1 MGYPRPSA
9 EANYLAARLGNRWQ
23 RLLSDGQMFNHFA
36 DFAVQ
41 ESRLDRDK
49 IVKRLRVFS
58 SRDEAPTAFW
68 VVLMDKF
75 YEEGAHLGLRKYV
88 EDGVTYHCP
97 PQYFIDFKTLC
108 QSAPSYDDTL
118 SWVFRPDYLSG
129 RIFAHVFCPGK
140 KDYFKLEW
148 PNALELRGERFLVS
162 YYRAGTVHE
171 LSDAEGE
178 EDVEGCLEG
187 YRSTHSLLCLTFGTK
202 SPAAFDVSLDHYAS
216 ECILKVVLDPYLG
229 VSGPRFGD
237 AALQIAAL
245 CIEGDKRLEDR
256 QFRTVVMEVLGMLR
270 KDYPQLESALVE
282 DADYMYPMTYPL
294 MPLSKKGSYAAVM
307 ADFQAAMKAVVI
319 EHAEE
324 IAAFA
329 KGLQREDHSLHLN
342 IERDVPDEREP
353 YSVELVRQYLANAR
367 TGEAM
372 ALEAFDALQA
382 ASERIKGKPSG
393 IVDVA
398 PLKAMV
404 RDSTSELTMLV
415 EVTGE
420 FPVTGPLMVALI
432 EVGQAHNQSGN
443 TNYGDLLYRTSSDRP
458 WLLTPVKFSGETD
471 DLEDARN
478 EFLAY
483 CRIVTGK

>member
-1 MGYPRPSA
+1 MGYPRSDA
-9 EANYLAARLGNRWQ
+9 ELNYLAARLGNRWQ
-23 RLLSDGQMFNHFA
+23 RLLSDGQIFNRFA
-36 DFAVQ
+36 DFAAQ
-41 ESRLDRDK
+41 ESKIDRDK
-49 IVKRLRVFS
+49 VVKRLRVFS
-58 SRDEAPTAFW
+58 SRDEGPTAFW
-68 VVLMDKF
+68 IVLMNKF
-75 YEEGAHLGLRKYV
+75 YEEGSHLGLRKYV

-108 QSAPSYDDTL
+108 QSTPSYKDTL

-129 RIFAHVFCPGK
+129 WIFAHIFCPGK

-148 PNALELRGERFLVS
+148 PDALELRGERFLVS

-171 LSDAEGE
+171 LSDADGE
-178 EDVEGCLEG
+178 EDAEACLEG
-187 YRSTHSLLCLTFGTK
+187 YRSTHSLLCLMFGRK
-202 SPAAFDVSLDHYAS
+202 SPAAFDVSLDRYAS
-216 ECILKVVLDPYLG
+216 ECILKVVIDPYLG
-229 VSGPRFGD
+229 VSGPRFAD

-245 CIEGDKRLEDR
+245 CVDGGKRLEGNPV
-256 QFRTVVMEVLGMLR
+256 RTVVMEILGMLT
-270 KDYPQLESALVE
+270 KDYPQLESAIVE

-294 MPLSKKGSYAAVM
+294 MPLSKKGSYASVL
-307 ADFQAAMKAVVI
+307 ADFQAAMRAVVI

-329 KGLQREDHSLHLN
+329 KGLQGEDHSLHLN
-342 IERDVPDEREP
+342 TERDVPDERDL
-353 YSVELVRQYLANAR
+353 YSVAVVRQYLANTR
-367 TGEAM
+367 SGEAM
-372 ALEAFDALQA
+372 ALEAFDALQD
-382 ASERIKGKPSG
+382 ASERLKGKPSR

-404 RDSTSELTMLV
+404 KDRTSELTMLV
-415 EVTGE
+415 EATGE

-443 TNYGDLLYRTSSDRP
+443 TDYGDLLYRMSSDRP